1 MAAEWD
7 PIVITGTMGHV
18 ASNTQ
23 AEVVVD
29 SVTSTQ
35 AGTTTKV
42 EEEELP
48 TEVVFPSIRQVMVGD
63 QVETINNMIGLAI
76 ESRFSTLILWYPWH
90 KHAFCTFLPDKLTGG
105 VSRVS

>member
-18 ASNTQ
+18 ANNTQ

-42 EEEELP
+42 VEEVLP
-48 TEVVFPSIRQVMVGD
+48 MEVVFPSIPQVMVVD
-63 QVETINNMIGLAI
+63 LVETINNMIGLAI
-76 ESRFSTLILWYPWH
+76 ESRFWQLILWYLGTIMPSVP
-90 KHAFCTFLPDKLTGG
+90 LRDKL
-105 VSRVS
+105 